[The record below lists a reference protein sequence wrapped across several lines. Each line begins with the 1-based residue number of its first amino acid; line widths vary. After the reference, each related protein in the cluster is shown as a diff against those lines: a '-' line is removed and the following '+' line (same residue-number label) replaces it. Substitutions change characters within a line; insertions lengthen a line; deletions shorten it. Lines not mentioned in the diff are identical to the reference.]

1 MSITTV
7 KANYYRIKFPTEDI
21 QNDILS
27 RGPWTFKDDWLALAA
42 FNPNYNIDDYTFFSM
57 NVWVR
62 IYGIPSILKDDDDI
76 THHTGNSLGA
86 MIGTVVKD
94 DTQRIDL
101 NMVDYVRIGIV
112 LDVTKPVRQCVV
124 IGGSGPSLKLRPL
137 KYERLPTLCH
147 GCGIVGHALEAC
159 ATFKATPNSK
169 LQYVANAES
178 TNAPTNPVDATV
190 SMGAVI
196 EIPLMDATS
205 PLGNILAMET
215 KLAAATIS
223 PAPNVASANTPHV
236 EGSMPNKVVVVDSTN
251 APTTPVDANINVP
264 MVAVFE
270 PQSIVLF
277 GSTMVPT
284 TTSFGGK
291 EDFIDFLANPTETT
305 NVVPYLLDNVGLDAV
320 TTTILP
326 IPCEGGL
333 ENDMGKS
340 FLATSSTLIVFDDW
354 LSKTSSLTAA
364 MINNEIPTLIDRG
377 SKRCSS
383 MQDDN
388 KLKKPQPPPNFFK
401 D

>member
-1 MSITTV
+1 MASNSFLNHLQDLDFTNEEQGVVFT
-7 KANYYRIKFPTEDI
+7 PTI
-21 QNDILS
+21 QWDASNDDSSLLIIGKMIS
-27 RGPWTFKDDWLALAA
+27 SKP
-42 FNPNYNIDDYTFFSM
+42 IDD
-57 NVWVR
+57 N
-62 IYGIPSILKDDDDI
+62 
-76 THHTGNSLGA
+76 A
-86 MIGTVVKD
+86 
-94 DTQRIDL
+94 
-101 NMVDYVRIGIV
+101 
-112 LDVTKPVRQCVV
+112 
-124 IGGSGPSLKLRPL
+124 
-137 KYERLPTLCH
+137 
-147 GCGIVGHALEAC
+147 
-159 ATFKATPNSK
+159 
-169 LQYVANAES
+169 VANAES

-196 EIPLMDATS
+196 EIPPLMDATS

-236 EGSMPNKVVVVDSTN
+236 EGIVVVDSTN